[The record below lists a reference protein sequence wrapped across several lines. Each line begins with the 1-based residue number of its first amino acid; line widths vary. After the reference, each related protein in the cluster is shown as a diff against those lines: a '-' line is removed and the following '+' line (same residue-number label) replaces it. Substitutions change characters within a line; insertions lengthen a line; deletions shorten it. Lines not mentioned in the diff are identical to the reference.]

1 MAARLARRPPGPSA
15 PRARTP
21 RVPSSQRCSDA
32 PGSLPVHPLFENP
45 LHLQPR
51 RQTSTHPSAPSRCAA
66 LRVSTFGRRC
76 QPALLPAPNLPRD
89 MPAPR
94 LAGAHAAVPA
104 GPASPASPPP
114 SPALPPL
121 PAPVRIATGGS
132 AGRLPPPIHLF
143 PMTLAGLEQSEPAPA
158 GSRSRLGARPPG
170 GRGAGRGQT
179 PPSHP
184 LPCSAFLREHA
195 GRPLALHKAPGRP
208 QTKRET
214 DLRGRAGGR
223 YWLLPVG
230 AGRPALAPPGR
241 GASPSPPTA
250 WLRAEP
256 PSCGPRPPPD
266 AFVYAPHGVSA
277 ARPPGTHTQQGPA
290 YSPRPRRGGRG
301 ASIAAGNLGEG
312 EGARE
317 ESGDFNRGPRA

>member
-1 MAARLARRPPGPSA
+1 MHRGLCLYILFLKILSIY
-15 PRARTP
+15 
-21 RVPSSQRCSDA
+21 
-32 PGSLPVHPLFENP
+32 SLPA
-45 LHLQPR
+45 LQPR
-51 RQTSTHPSAPSRCAA
+51 RQTSTHPSAPRRSAA

-76 QPALLPAPNLPRD
+76 QPALLPAPNLPQD

-114 SPALPPL
+114 SPALPSL

-158 GSRSRLGARPPG
+158 GSRTRLGARPPG
-170 GRGAGRGQT
+170 GRGAGRGRT

-184 LPCSAFLREHA
+184 LPCSAFRRGHA

-223 YWLLPVG
+223 YRLLPVG
-230 AGRPALAPPGR
+230 AGRPALAPRGR

-250 WLRAEP
+250 WLRAAP

-266 AFVYAPHGVSA
+266 AFVYAPHGVST
-277 ARPPGTHTQQGPA
+277 ARPPGTHTQQGTA
-290 YSPRPRRGGRG
+290 DSPRPGRGGRG
-301 ASIAAGNLGEG
+301 ASIAAGSL
-312 EGARE
+312 RE
-317 ESGDFNRGPRA
+317 EGGAEGGVRRIQPRA